1 MQKKLLAA
9 SFLGSKNAGRVLKQL
24 NVTDIDL
31 IHVDVMD
38 GKYVKNKCNSYKEVL
53 EMSYYTQKR
62 LDIHF
67 MVNKPLKYID
77 DFASLNV
84 FCMTFHLNIKN
95 DLHKVIERCHAYG
108 INVGLALEPN
118 EDLSLLDEY
127 LDDIDLILIM
137 SVKSGL
143 PAQEFIKET
152 IPKVKKL
159 RDKIKKEKRNILINV
174 DGGINLEN
182 KNFLG
187 DADIL
192 SVGSTITNSDNYAMI
207 INELK
212 S

>member
-1 MQKKLLAA
+1 MKV
-9 SFLGSKNAGRVLKQL
+9 SVSYL
-24 NVTDIDL
+24 NVKKRNIPKVIYQLDKTNVDY

-38 GKYVKNKCNSYKEVL
+38 GKYVKNKVNSYKEVL

-67 MVNKPLKYID
+67 MVRKPLKYLD

-95 DLHKVIERCHAYG
+95 NLHDVIERCHSYG
-108 INVGLALEPN
+108 INVGIALEPD
-118 EDLSLLDEY
+118 EDLSLLDDY
-127 LDDIDLILIM
+127 LNEIDLVLIM

-143 PAQEFIKET
+143 PGQEFIKDT

-159 RDKIKKEKRNILINV
+159 RGKIKKEKRQILINV

-192 SVGSTITNSDNYAMI
+192 SVGSTITNSDNYDLI
-207 INELK
+207 IDELK